1 LTGFENSLG
10 SHPRKKRG
18 FEKSKLVLKDFWD
31 FKLSFVP
38 TLNKSGADSSVQ
50 KFDDRRRIEFFCRP
64 EVVLRAIDL

>member
-38 TLNKSGADSSVQ
+38 TLNQAPI
-50 KFDDRRRIEFFCRP
+50 RRRRSLMIGAGLSFFVARKS
-64 EVVLRAIDL
+64 V